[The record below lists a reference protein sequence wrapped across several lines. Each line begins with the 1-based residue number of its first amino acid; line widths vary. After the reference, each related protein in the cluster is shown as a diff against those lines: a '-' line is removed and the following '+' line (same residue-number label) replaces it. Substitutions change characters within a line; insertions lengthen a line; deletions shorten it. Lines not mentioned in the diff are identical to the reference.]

1 MLEIILLYGF
11 LAATAAQLFFWI
23 FVFGR
28 LALHPVEAIPEQ
40 DAGVPALPSS
50 EAPLQEPAPTEM
62 DSQPPPAEPQI
73 PVSIIICARNE
84 AANLERHLDRFLNQT
99 YRSLEILLV
108 LHKSSDNS
116 LDILAPLQRK
126 FSHLRIVVCDDERAG
141 KKFALAKGIEQAKHQ
156 VLLLTDADCVPASP
170 DWVRGMV
177 AGMDEENQQI
187 VLGVAPL
194 DEAPGPLN
202 KFVRYEACYTA
213 MQYLSLALAGHP
225 YMGVGRNLAYRR
237 ELYYQAGGFRSHEHL
252 ASGDDDLLVNAVAR
266 GGRVGIRLNP
276 RTFVYSKPKL
286 SWREYYRQKTRH
298 FSTGSEYK
306 FKDKFILSLLT
317 MSHLLH
323 FFLGGLLL
331 IFKISIMFALLGYAV
346 RMGVVLAVGSVIL
359 GKLQQRSLRIW
370 LPILDGLLVLY
381 YLVFAPSVLM
391 NNDDTQR
398 WN

>member
-1 MLEIILLYGF
+1 MLESILLFGF
-11 LAATAAQLFFWI
+11 VAATAVQLFFWI
-23 FVFGR
+23 FIFGK
-28 LALHPVEAIPEQ
+28 LARHPVEKISKS
-40 DAGVPALPSS
+40 PAQSPVLPTSTS
-50 EAPLQEPAPTEM
+50 AP
-62 DSQPPPAEPQI
+62 S
-73 PVSIIICARNE
+73 VSLIICAHNE
-84 AANLERHLDRFLNQT
+84 EENLSRFFDRFVNQT
-99 YRSLEILLV
+99 YRSLEILVV
-108 LHKSSDNS
+108 LHNSCDNS
-116 LDILAPLQRK
+116 LNVLSSLQRR
-126 FSHLRIVVCDDERAG
+126 FSHLRIIVCDDGKIG

-156 VLLLTDADCVPASP
+156 VLLLTDADCVPASQ
-170 DWVRGMV
+170 DWVQGMV
-177 AGMDEENQQI
+177 AGMDENTHI
-187 VLGVAPL
+187 VLGVAPY

-237 ELYYQAGGFRSHEHL
+237 ELYERTGGFRSHEHL
-252 ASGDDDLLVNAVAR
+252 ASGDDDLFVNAAAR
-266 GGRVGIRLNP
+266 RGKVGIRLNP

-286 SWREYYRQKTRH
+286 TWRAYYRQKTRH

-346 RMGVVLAVGSVIL
+346 RMGVVMAVGSVIL
-359 GKLQQRSLRIW
+359 SKLQHRSLRIW
-370 LPILDGLLVLY
+370 LPVLDTLLILY